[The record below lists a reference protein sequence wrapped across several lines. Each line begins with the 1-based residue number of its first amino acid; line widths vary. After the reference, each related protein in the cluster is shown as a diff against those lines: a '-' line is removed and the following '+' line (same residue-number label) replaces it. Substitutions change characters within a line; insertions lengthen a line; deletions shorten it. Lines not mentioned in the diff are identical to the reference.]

1 MANERFPF
9 TVSPSSITMMVKGKT
24 YTITQDSHPNYT
36 KIREALKNKEYDVA
50 KDLVDV
56 AVSINNFGQGKITVQ
71 NGVIH
76 YAGTPLHNAL
86 TSRVLQQMNEG
97 FDVQPMLTFL
107 ENLMQ
112 NPSMR
117 AVDELYGFLEQNSL
131 PITEDGHF
139 VAYKRVRDDYMDFYT
154 GKMDNSVGK
163 EVKMERNQVDDDKD
177 RTCSKGLHFCSL
189 EYLPHYYSNQGR
201 IVIVKINPADVVSI
215 PSDYNNAKGRACRY
229 VVIEE
234 YLGNQ
239 SNEKFKSSVY
249 VTPAAPVAP
258 ADEDDNSWFGSQS
271 CMTPAANVTQQ
282 VQPKATA
289 QTAASIQLE
298 LRVKQVIS
306 DQLGMPI
313 SDINNT
319 DSFIMDL
326 GADSLDLVELVMALE
341 DEFGIEVN
349 DDEIAQNLNTVQQSI
364 DFINSVVNPVTPPL
378 GAHAPAG
385 HPVQVGMSAA
395 QAQTAVQAT
404 ILPARVPATP
414 VASTA
419 VLYTVEQ
426 ACQKLG
432 ISRDALR
439 KRIARGTSVV
449 GVMQNGVQMVKI
461 L

>member
-1 MANERFPF
+1 
-9 TVSPSSITMMVKGKT
+9 
-24 YTITQDSHPNYT
+24 
-36 KIREALKNKEYDVA
+36 
-50 KDLVDV
+50 
-56 AVSINNFGQGKITVQ
+56 
-71 NGVIH
+71 
-76 YAGTPLHNAL
+76 
-86 TSRVLQQMNEG
+86 MNEG
-97 FDVQPMLTFL
+97 FDVQPMLSFL

-112 NPSMR
+112 NPSKR

-177 RTCSKGLHFCSL
+177 RTCSTGLHFCSL
-189 EYLPHYYSNQGR
+189 EYLPHYHSNQGR

-234 YLGNQ
+234 YFGSQ
-239 SNEKFKSSVY
+239 SNEKFKTSVY
-249 VTPAAPVAP
+249 TPAPVAP
-258 ADEDDNSWFGSQS
+258 VAPVEDDNSRFGSQ
-271 CMTPAANVTQQ
+271 TVAPA
-282 VQPKATA
+282 ATA
-289 QTAASIQLE
+289 QVAPVAPIKTTSVSTAASIQTE
-298 LRVKQVIS
+298 LRVKQIIS
-306 DQLGMPI
+306 DQLGIPLAQ
-313 SDINNT
+313 INNT
-319 DSFIMDL
+319 DSFVMDL
-326 GADSLDLVELVMALE
+326 GADSLDLVELVMGFE
-341 DEFGIEVN
+341 DEFRILVE
-349 DDEIAQNLNTVQQSI
+349 DDVAESMKTVQ
-364 DFINSVVNPVTPPL
+364 DAINHVDATLSGAGKVAQQPAQAAPV
-378 GAHAPAG
+378 A
-385 HPVQVGMSAA
+385 PVQ
-395 QAQTAVQAT
+395 
-404 ILPARVPATP
+404 P
-414 VASTA
+414 VATTQ